1 MNSPTP
7 RIVVVMPALDEERAL
22 PLVLADLEH
31 LQRSTPEPLLA
42 EVVVVDNGSRDRTP
56 DIAARAGAT
65 VLREPRRGYGAACLR
80 ALGYL
85 RGQPPDVVVFMDADH
100 SDHAEDIPALL
111 EPLRAGAHD
120 LVIGSRTRGRS
131 ERGALLPQARFGN
144 WLATGLIRA
153 RYGHRYT
160 DLGPFRAVRWRTLE
174 EMRLVDRDFG
184 WTVEMQVRALQIGAR
199 VTEVPVRYR
208 RRVGRSKVSGTLG
221 GSVRAG
227 VKILATLWRLRT
239 VRAAALALGALAGA
253 AADREAAG
261 LPAFAHVTPL
271 LADAGA
277 APAPASADSVH
288 FDHTPWT
295 RLVAAYVDTSGRVA
309 YRQLQRHGRPAL
321 DTYLHS
327 LAAARP
333 DAWPE
338 RDQIAF
344 WLNAYNAGIVTAV
357 LDGFSAESLIGRGRI
372 FKFWKFEVAGRQLS
386 LDQIEHEILRARL
399 QEPRIHFAL
408 VCAAMSC
415 PRLRREAYVGDRLEG
430 QLDDQ
435 ARTFFNDSRRNYF
448 DPTQG
453 QVRLS
458 KVLEWFREDF
468 ERDGPLLVYVSS
480 FVDDAHVRD
489 WLRSG
494 ANIDVGFLD
503 YDWTL
508 NAQPDQR
515 PERPRQ

>member
-1 MNSPTP
+1 
-7 RIVVVMPALDEERAL
+7 MPALDEERAL

-31 LQRSTPEPLLA
+31 LQRSTPQPLLA
-42 EVVVVDNGSRDRTP
+42 EIVVVDNGSRDRTP

-80 ALGYL
+80 ALRYL
-85 RGQPPDVVVFMDADH
+85 HDDPPAVVVFMDADH

-111 EPLRAGAHD
+111 GPVLAGAYD

-174 EMRLVDRDFG
+174 QMDLTDPDFG

-239 VRAAALALGALAGA
+239 VRAGAVILGTLTLGTADPTP
-253 AADREAAG
+253 AADLRSANDAFRPTLSAAS
-261 LPAFAHVTPL
+261 
-271 LADAGA
+271 A
-277 APAPASADSVH
+277 APATTAHVDSVP
-288 FDHTPWT
+288 FDHTLWN
-295 RLVAAYVDTSGRVA
+295 RLVSAYVDSSGHVA
-309 YRQLQRHGRPAL
+309 YRQLQRHGRATL
-321 DTYLHS
+321 DSYLHS
-327 LAAARP
+327 LATAQP
-333 DAWPE
+333 EAWPQN
-338 RDQIAF
+338 DQLAF
-344 WLNAYNAGIVTAV
+344 WINAYNAGIVAAI
-357 LDGFSAESLIGRGRI
+357 LQGFSAESLIGRGKI
-372 FKFWKFEVAGRQLS
+372 FKLWKFEVSGKQLS
-386 LDQIEHEILRARL
+386 LDQIEHEILRARF
-399 QEPRIHFAL
+399 QEPRIHFAI

-415 PRLRREAYVGDRLEG
+415 PRLRREAYVGGRLEA

-435 ARTFFNDSRRNYF
+435 ARTFLNDSRRNRF
-448 DPTQG
+448 DPVQG

-458 KVLEWFREDF
+458 KVFEWFREDF
-468 ERDGPLLVYVSS
+468 ERDGPLLQFVAGYVE
-480 FVDDAHVRD
+480 DAHVRD
-489 WLRSG
+489 WLQSG
-494 ANIDVGFLD
+494 ASIDAGFLD

-515 PERPRQ
+515 PERPR